1 MDNTPPRPF
10 SEVEYSIRQEL
21 LRSPQGPSF
30 PKDKNALVPLGVV
43 FSHVEK
49 IPIAAISI
57 ARVHGGIL
65 EDGTQ
70 MVIKM
75 QHLQIE
81 TMMRYGL
88 RNLAWTVYGD
98 NKKEP

>member
-1 MDNTPPRPF
+1 LDNTPPRPF

-49 IPIAAISI
+49 IPIAAASI
-57 ARVHGGIL
+57 AQVMFNNL
-65 EDGTQ
+65 PSLFENV
-70 MVIKM
+70 VIIIINYINYFLNK
-75 QHLQIE
+75 I
-81 TMMRYGL
+81 
-88 RNLAWTVYGD
+88 D
-98 NKKEP
+98 NCS